1 MSPRG
6 ERAECWSGGSRR
18 LRKPGPEERGA
29 GEVSPAL
36 CAEEAQGR
44 ASRRM
49 RGMEGE
55 EAAET
60 AAQHL
65 AAARSPGTPRQPSRG
80 GSGQRD
86 ASCHPSAARCA
97 PRSPRPRTPTLPPRR
112 DVPNTC
118 FQLSPSSRRSQDP
131 AVPAAPRGHA
141 APSPLA
147 SPSSD
152 GLPGSRGPAWGDA
165 QCVSANGA
173 RSPPWHC
180 GALAQTKPG
189 RPAAPAPAE
198 QGRGCRTTPSL
209 PALPTPSLLPRIPLD
224 ADCPGQGAAHCAA
237 PANSWVRLN
246 CKTGLAAGR
255 ENSLSL
261 QK

>member
-1 MSPRG
+1 MLERREPAAQEAGAGGAGGWGGLPCSVRRGSAGKSFPEDAGQWRERKRRRQLHNIWQRRGPPGPRG
-6 ERAECWSGGSRR
+6 SRAG
-18 LRKPGPEERGA
+18 
-29 GEVSPAL
+29 
-36 CAEEAQGR
+36 
-44 ASRRM
+44 
-49 RGMEGE
+49 
-55 EAAET
+55 
-60 AAQHL
+60 
-65 AAARSPGTPRQPSRG
+65 G